1 MLSLVHNTLLW
12 EEGNPFSAHSHDG
25 TLVLILRSPYFPQV
39 DPEWL
44 SNRKYGGPSME
55 DMAALEVPE
64 PLVTLRLSHCHMHP
78 ANSTSLSA
86 ARGVAGGAQGS
97 VSGMSGVSGGVG
109 RRLPVPSQSTAE
121 SVRTEKP
128 SSKSAQE
135 YKYNAEFGLRHTTD
149 PDTLT
154 LKYRVDVN
162 MDQVYGRFNP
172 QAAARLSAL
181 KTEEFGR
188 DGLLGLISS
197 VSL

>member
-1 MLSLVHNTLLW
+1 MGRRKFFLCSFTQRDAGSYSW
-12 EEGNPFSAHSHDG
+12 FS
-25 TLVLILRSPYFPQV
+25 FCPQV

-44 SNRKYGGPSME
+44 SNRKYGGPSIE

-78 ANSTSLSA
+78 ANSASLSTG
-86 ARGVAGGAQGS
+86 GVAGGAQGS
-97 VSGMSGVSGGVG
+97 VSGVSGMSGGVG
-109 RRLPVPSQSTAE
+109 RKLPVLSQSTGE

-172 QAAARLSAL
+172 QAAARLSAP
-181 KTEEFGR
+181 KSEEFGR
-188 DGLLGLISS
+188 EELLGLISS